1 MTQSSAIVELGN
13 SFLII
18 GLPLIAGL
26 IAFLSYLRGHF
37 NHLEKVR
44 ETKEREANQN
54 REMYIKMIVQ
64 NTMDVQMKEIHDM
77 IAKITERIDQ
87 LFALLKNER

>member
-1 MTQSSAIVELGN
+1 MTQSSAIVEFGN
-13 SFLII
+13 LLVIV
-18 GLPLIAGL
+18 GLPLLAAIIG
-26 IAFLSYLRGHF
+26 FLSYLRGHF

-77 IAKITERIDQ
+77 ISELGKRIDK
-87 LFALLKNER
+87 LFSLLKDER

>member
-13 SFLII
+13 LFLII

-37 NHLEKVR
+37 DHLAEMRKA
-44 ETKEREANQN
+44 KEREANQN
-54 REMYIKMIVQ
+54 REIYIKMVVQ
-64 NTMDVQMKEIHDM
+64 NTIDVQIKEIHDM
-77 IAKITERIDQ
+77 IAELVKRIDN
-87 LFALLKNER
+87 LFALMKNER